1 MKDKSLTLA
10 SILAA
15 GLASLCCIGPPVAVG
30 LVGMG
35 SFAAAASFEDLRP
48 YLLGLT
54 ALLLAAA
61 FYLSYR
67 KSAATECADGSCAV
81 NPEKKRKQ
89 RALLWISTIA
99 VVALAAFPYYSGGL
113 WNNLTSASATVFAAG
128 EIDGEASALFAVEGM
143 TCAACAAGMKATLER
158 QAGVTSAEVDY
169 ENARARI
176 RFNPARTSVEK
187 LIAAIAEMGYSARL
201 MEHGS

>member
-35 SFAAAASFEDLRP
+35 SFAAAASFEELRP

-54 ALLLAAA
+54 ALLLVGA

-67 KSAATECADGSCAV
+67 KTTETECADGSCAV
-81 NPEKKRKQ
+81 SPVKKRKQ

-99 VVALAAFPYYSGGL
+99 VVALAAFPYYSGEL
-113 WNNLTSASATVFAAG
+113 WSSVTSPTAMVFAAG
-128 EIDGEASALFAVEGM
+128 EVEGMASTVFAVEGM
-143 TCAACAAGMKATLER
+143 TCAACAAGMKPLER
-158 QAGVTSAEVDY
+158 EEGVTSAEVYY
-169 ENARARI
+169 EKARARV
-176 RFNPARTSVEK
+176 RFDPAKTSVEK
-187 LIAAIAEMGYSARL
+187 LIAAIAEMGYSAML